1 MKILA
6 ISHIFPPAVD
16 GGSKVIY
23 QLSHQLENEGHQVIY
38 LSSDCSS
45 TDDFVK
51 KYSPS
56 FHQGRGPGGG
66 FRLPV
71 YHHLR
76 RPLKFINLFIPKN
89 SYLHQLLQVFQKGPI
104 FKIIP
109 FIKATIKIIKFKP
122 DLIIAGPLP
131 TTIILY
137 ANFFKKIINIFN
149 FPLSSKGDTGLTG
162 GGFCRLLINSS
173 FHQSDPDFSRL
184 PLIKTLQQADFLWTL
199 TKYETDFFIK
209 KLNINPKKI
218 ILTGNGVEEV
228 FLKNNK
234 LVPRLVKEG
243 VRGRLT
249 ILFIGSLAS
258 HKRVDLLIKSFA
270 NIPILSSKEGLGV
283 DLVIVGQKTLFYPE
297 IHKLYLS
304 LPKSTQKQI
313 HFKFNVSNK
322 DLIKIIDQCQFLV
335 LPSIQESF
343 GLVLVEA
350 WARSKAVITSN
361 IPPLKEIVTSSN
373 GGLVFKIDDI
383 NDLQQKIEKLI
394 SNPKLCHQIGQN
406 GHIYVKNNYTWAK
419 VSQKICQKILLS
431 V

>member
-6 ISHIFPPAVD
+6 ISHIFPPAID
-16 GGSKVIY
+16 GGSKVVY

-45 TDDFVK
+45 TDDFVNSKYK
-51 KYSPS
+51 KISTIYHLPS
-56 FHQGRGPGGG
+56 NIY
-66 FRLPV
+66 LPV

-76 RPLKFINLFIPKN
+76 RPLKFFNLFTPKN
-89 SYLHQLLQVFQKGPI
+89 SYLHQLIQIFQKGPI
-104 FKIIP
+104 FKFIP

-137 ANFFKKIINIFN
+137 ANFFKKISTIYHLRPKI
-149 FPLSSKGDTGLTG
+149 
-162 GGFCRLLINSS
+162 LINSS

-209 KLNINPKKI
+209 NLKINPTKI
-218 ILTGNGVEEV
+218 ILAGNGVEQG
-228 FLKNNK
+228 FLKTKKSKTTNYD
-234 LVPRLVKEG
+234 LSS
-243 VRGRLT
+243 T
-249 ILFIGSLAS
+249 FLFVGSLAA
-258 HKRVDLLIKSFA
+258 HKRVDLLIKSFSTIYDLRS
-270 NIPILSSKEGLGV
+270 NTS
-283 DLVIVGQKTLFYPE
+283 LVIVGQKTLYFPQIEKIY
-297 IHKLYLS
+297 KS
-304 LPKSTQKQI
+304 LPKPVQKQI
-313 HFKFNVSNK
+313 HFKFNVNNK

-335 LPSIQESF
+335 LPSVQESF

-361 IPPLKEIVTSSN
+361 IPSLKEIVTSSN
-373 GGLVFKIDDI
+373 GGLVFKTDDIDDFK
-383 NDLQQKIEKLI
+383 QKIKQLI
-394 SNPKLCHQIGQN
+394 LNPKLCQQLGQN
-406 GHIYVKNNYTWAK
+406 GLTYVKNNYTWAK
-419 VSQKICQKILLS
+419 VSQKICQKILPS